1 MLTLTPEFTGILDEL
16 EKDKNHL
23 VITGK
28 AGTGKS
34 TLLNLFR
41 TTTKLNAVFLAP
53 TGIAAL
59 RIKGQTIHSF
69 FRFPP
74 RLITPMDIQR
84 HFLVGRLVKKL
95 QVLVIDEMSMLRA
108 DVLDA
113 IDASLKLHRRNDH
126 PFGGV
131 KLVLF
136 GDMYQLPPVVG
147 GTEESY
153 LFNQKYASPYFFDSD
168 VWGKLTGIQYIQ
180 LNQVFRQKDAAFI
193 HLLDQIRNN
202 ELEAEDLAV
211 LNNLVDL
218 ESRPGN
224 GYIYLSPRNH
234 TVDRINKIELDQ
246 IDKPVE
252 VFQGELTGDF
262 SLSNVPAN
270 LVLSLKIGS
279 QVMII
284 RNDVD
289 MAYVNGTIGVITN
302 IGEKIEVTD
311 SITSEVYKIEKAKW
325 EMIRYIIDP
334 EDKDKISTKTIGTFE
349 QYPLKLAWA
358 MTIHKSQGQT
368 FDRVILDMEGGA
380 FEHGQT
386 YVALSRCTGL
396 EGLKLKRPLRAR
408 DFILDERIFAF
419 LHNFR

>member
-74 RLITPMDIQR
+74 RLITPIDIQR

-147 GTEESY
+147 GTEEAY

-396 EGLKLKRPLRAR
+396 EGLKLKRPLRSR

>member
-147 GTEESY
+147 GTEEAY

-396 EGLKLKRPLRAR
+396 EGLKLKRPLRSR